1 MAATT
6 ISDIG
11 DLVRI
16 LKEQPEWAETSLM
29 MGLPPGQFRVAYDV
43 VFPKVCVFFR
53 THRHWHPRQG
63 YLITPWRSRMRA
75 SSAMPWWFC
84 SGVG

>member
-16 LKEQPEWAETSLM
+16 LKEQPEWAEVIRGIL
-29 MGLPPGQFRVAYDV
+29 LNV
-43 VFPKVCVFFR
+43 VLCGKLCFGEIAAV
-53 THRHWHPRQG
+53 
-63 YLITPWRSRMRA
+63 
-75 SSAMPWWFC
+75 
-84 SGVG
+84 